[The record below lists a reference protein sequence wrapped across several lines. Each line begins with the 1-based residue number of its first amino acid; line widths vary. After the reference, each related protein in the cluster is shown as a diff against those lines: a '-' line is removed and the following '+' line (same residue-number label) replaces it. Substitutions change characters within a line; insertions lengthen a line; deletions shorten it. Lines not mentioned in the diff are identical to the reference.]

1 MVYSGVITGQNFRGK
16 NGAGHQEYP
25 EPILEYTVS
34 RDTEDTFTP
43 NTVSRDTEDTFT
55 PNMVSRDTEDT
66 FTPNMVSQDTEDTF
80 TPNTRLDEC
89 GPLWG
94 EREVAAHSQ
103 CSAVALSS

>member
-25 EPILEYTVS
+25 EPIPEYTVS

-66 FTPNMVSQDTEDTF
+66 FTPN
-80 TPNTRLDEC
+80 TRLDEC